1 MHWGSLSEQ
10 YRVFLRSRRAEHEL
24 RRLIARGAVAS
35 TMVSADVAADHLRA
49 SYRDRVDVHVA
60 ALAAAIRD
68 RQATSTAWALL
79 WFALEVDL
87 IDLFDRRVRDVGD
100 DAIDLEAQIALALF
114 AAIQRARGSSRAEL
128 LANVVAS
135 LRDDGSWRHKR
146 WLVKTA
152 IDADDAREVFDDVPT
167 RLAVRWQLRRLSLAE
182 QRAIDDVVIR
192 GESRV
197 AAGRARNVS
206 RHEIRRRLNRAMR
219 RLRRAC
225 G

>member
-10 YRVFLRSRRAEHEL
+10 YRVFVRSRRAQHEL
-24 RRLIARGAVAS
+24 RQLIARGAVAP
-35 TMVSADVAADHLRA
+35 TMASADVAADHLRA
-49 SYRDRVDVHVA
+49 SYRDRVDVHIA

-68 RQATSTAWALL
+68 RQATTTAWALL

-87 IDLFDRRVRDVGD
+87 IGLFDRRVRDRCD

-114 AAIQRARGSSRAEL
+114 DAVQRAHRSSRAEL
-128 LANVVAS
+128 LAGVVTS

-146 WLVKTA
+146 WLVKT
-152 IDADDAREVFDDVPT
+152 DADADARAIFDDVPT
-167 RLAVRWQLRRLSLAE
+167 RLAVRRQLRKLSLAE
-182 QRAIDDVVIR
+182 QDAIDDVVIL

-197 AAGRARNVS
+197 AAGRERNVS
-206 RHEIRRRLNRAMR
+206 RHEIRRRLTRAMR